1 MSLRPGVVL
10 SCLLLAAAV
19 TLPGSAA
26 AVDVVN
32 EDPQS
37 HRLVL
42 VETGETMTVTIRP
55 HGIYTDV
62 CTACV
67 VRVVA
72 PDGRTAEVAAEEGD
86 TVVIRA
92 GRPVNGG

>member
-10 SCLLLAAAV
+10 SCILIAAAAA
-19 TLPGSAA
+19 LPRPAA

-42 VETGETMTVTIRP
+42 VETGEAMSVTIRP
-55 HGIYTDV
+55 HGSYTDV
-62 CTACV
+62 CAACV

-72 PDGRTAEVAAEEGD
+72 PDGRATEVSAEDGD